1 MALVSLI
8 PRLHIRKLDKEW
20 RWEPLIFFIVIIH
33 LKVPPTVLLFPLP
46 EKDHVVL
53 DYGQRV
59 KLLAFHKQ
67 EKMGPY
73 ATEKDADT
81 GYFDVMGSDRR

>member
-1 MALVSLI
+1 M
-8 PRLHIRKLDKEW
+8 
-20 RWEPLIFFIVIIH
+20 
-33 LKVPPTVLLFPLP
+33 
-46 EKDHVVL
+46 L

-73 ATEKDADT
+73 ASEKDADT